1 MDFIQLT
8 IIDILDII
16 AIAVIMYYLYKVTR
30 GTQAPSILTGVILI
44 YILWIVVRALNM
56 EMLSAILG
64 HIIGV
69 GVVALIVVFQPE
81 IRRFLQM
88 VGKKSKERRS
98 TFLTRL
104 FDFREEKDDEIE
116 FVPAVVNAAIEMS
129 DDKTGALIVIQ
140 QEMDLSMIVE
150 SGIVLDSQISVPL
163 IKNLFFKNSPL
174 HDGAVIIKDS
184 RIWAAKCILPTTNS
198 DVPVSFGMRHRAA
211 LGMSEETDSVV
222 VVVSEETG
230 AISLASG
237 GQIKFGVSPNMLKEE
252 LLTRLET
259 KEEESEVD
267 EEKESKKES
276 KKDSEEKRRKQ
287 EKGDKE

>member
-8 IIDILDII
+8 IIDLFDII
-16 AIAVIMYYLYKVTR
+16 AIAVIMYYVYKITR
-30 GTQAPSILTGVILI
+30 GTQAPSILSGVIVI

-98 TFLTRL
+98 TFLNRL
-104 FDFREEKDDEIE
+104 FDFKENKEGELDYIPTL
-116 FVPAVVNAAIEMS
+116 VTAAVEMS
-129 DDKTGALIVIQ
+129 NNKTGALIVIQ
-140 QEMDLSMIVE
+140 EAMELGLIAE
-150 SGIVLDSQISVPL
+150 SGIVVDATISSSL
-163 IKNLFFKNSPL
+163 LQNIFFKNSPL
-174 HDGAVIIKDS
+174 HDGAVLIKDS
-184 RIWAAKCILPTTNS
+184 RIWAAKCILPTTES

-211 LGMSEETDSVV
+211 LGMSEETDAVV
-222 VVVSEETG
+222 LVVSEETG

-237 GQIKFGVSPNMLKEE
+237 GQIKCGVSPANLEKE
-252 LLTRLET
+252 LLARLET
-259 KEEESEVD
+259 EEEKAKKQESESEKRKEEKVK
-267 EEKESKKES
+267 EKPKTN
-276 KKDSEEKRRKQ
+276 
-287 EKGDKE
+287 